1 MRKKFWAVG
10 GVALLLGGCTA
21 TQPAA
26 SGWQPSKDEF
36 VNTVGNTVMHAL
48 HQYQQYM
55 QRMQDSKPQL
65 KPSDL
70 GNRNFPDR
78 PRT

>member
-1 MRKKFWAVG
+1 MLKSFWAVG
-10 GVALLLGGCTA
+10 GVALLMTGC
-21 TQPAA
+21 AA
-26 SGWQPSKDEF
+26 SQPVAHGWHPNKEEF

-48 HQYQQYM
+48 HQYQQHM
-55 QRMQDSKPQL
+55 QKMQGEKPQL